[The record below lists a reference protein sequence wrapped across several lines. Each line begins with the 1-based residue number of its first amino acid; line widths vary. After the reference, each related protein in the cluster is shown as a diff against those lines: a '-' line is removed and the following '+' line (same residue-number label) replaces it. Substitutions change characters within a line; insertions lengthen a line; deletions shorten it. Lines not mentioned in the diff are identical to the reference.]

1 MKKRVICVKNC
12 TEDNIVFDMVQ
23 IGKQYDMARIRLVD
37 NEGNMY
43 PEHYNCYIYEGLNT
57 WRVPLELFE
66 LLDEHREKKIDS
78 IIK

>member
-37 NEGNMY
+37 DEGNMY
-43 PEHYNCYIYEGLNT
+43 PDDYNCYIYEGLNT

-66 LLDEHREKKIDS
+66 SLDEHREKKIDS
-78 IIK
+78 IIE

>member
-37 NEGNMY
+37 DEGNIY
-43 PEHYNCYIYEGLNT
+43 PDDYCYIYEGLNT

>member
-37 NEGNMY
+37 DEGNIY
-43 PEHYNCYIYEGLNT
+43 PSDECYIYEGLNT

-66 LLDEHREKKIDS
+66 SLDEHREKKIDS